1 MPIVYF
7 IAGILFVELI
17 LPILSKYLELFAA
30 KIELR
35 ISKIGEGINESN
47 IKIQQ
52 AQVKAEIGEDL
63 PKYQIGFA
71 LPAIETEDYE
81 DVEGDEEDDDEV

>member
-1 MPIVYF
+1 MPIIYF
-7 IAGILFVELI
+7 IAGILFTELI
-17 LPILSKYLELFAA
+17 LPILKKYLEWWAA
-30 KIELR
+30 RLELH
-35 ISKIGEGINESN
+35 ISKIGEEINESN

-52 AQVKAEIGEDL
+52 AQVKAEIGEEL

-81 DVEGDEEDDDEV
+81 DVEGNEEDDDEV